1 MIMISD
7 YSNIFYYVFSCFHIK
22 PTCAGRLTGYH
33 HFVHAAISLARK
45 YFGDKWPATI
55 MFQESWP
62 MEWLLAGIGWYL
74 YQFVSTIRICFLSA
88 SVVAGFFL
96 TFVVA
101 SFFHSFPLFG
111 STWGLP
117 SCGGAERE
125 HMASSWG
132 ARDHGMASAPGQLWV
147 WALKT
152 IEN

>member
-1 MIMISD
+1 MISD

-88 SVVAGFFL
+88 SVVAGFF
-96 TFVVA
+96 FDI
-101 SFFHSFPLFG
+101 
-111 STWGLP
+111 
-117 SCGGAERE
+117 CGC
-125 HMASSWG
+125 
-132 ARDHGMASAPGQLWV
+132 
-147 WALKT
+147 
-152 IEN
+152 